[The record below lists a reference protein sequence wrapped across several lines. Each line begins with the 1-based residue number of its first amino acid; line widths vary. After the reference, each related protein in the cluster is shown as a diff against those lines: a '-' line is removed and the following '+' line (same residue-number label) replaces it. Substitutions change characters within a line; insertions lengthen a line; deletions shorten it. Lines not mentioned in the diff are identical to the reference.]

1 MIKLLGKY
9 LHRVINYET
18 GDLEITFTISDY
30 NSKANTEELEK
41 ELYSL
46 VIKKPR
52 SKRSLNQNAYLW
64 SLVHELALKM
74 SDEDKKNISDD
85 DVYLM
90 LLEETKAKCDVIQT
104 LAKAENDLKKCFR
117 FVKLIKYDETNKDY
131 ARFLCYYGSSKFD
144 TKEMNKL
151 IDTAISWCNELNI
164 PTLEGGIYG

>member
-1 MIKLLGKY
+1 
-9 LHRVINYET
+9 
-18 GDLEITFTISDY
+18 
-30 NSKANTEELEK
+30 
-41 ELYSL
+41 
-46 VIKKPR
+46 
-52 SKRSLNQNAYLW
+52 
-64 SLVHELALKM
+64 
-74 SDEDKKNISDD
+74 
-85 DVYLM
+85 M

>member
-1 MIKLLGKY
+1 MMKLLARY
-9 LHRVINYET
+9 HHRVINPDT
-18 GDLEITFTISDY
+18 GNLEITFTISDY

-46 VIKKPR
+46 EIKKPR

-74 SDEDKKNISDD
+74 DEDEM
-85 DVYLM
+85 DVYIK
-90 LLEETKAKCDVIQT
+90 LLGGTKAKYEVLKV
-104 LAKAENDLKKCFR
+104 LAIAENDLKKCFR
-117 FVKLIKYDETNKDY
+117 IVKLLKYDDTNKDY
-131 ARFLCYYGSSKFD
+131 AYFQCYYGSSTF
-144 TKEMNKL
+144 TTEEMNKL

>member
-46 VIKKPR
+46 EIKKPR

-64 SLVHELALKM
+64 TLIRELALKM
-74 SDEDKKNISDD
+74 EEDDM
-85 DVYLM
+85 DVYIK
-90 LLEETKAKCDVIQT
+90 LLNETKAKYEVLKV
-104 LAKAENDLKKCFR
+104 LAIAESDLKKCFR
-117 FVKLIKYDETNKDY
+117 VVKLLKYDDTNKDY
-131 ARFLCYYGSSKFD
+131 AYFQCYYGSSTFTTEEK
-144 TKEMNKL
+144 NKL

>member
-46 VIKKPR
+46 EIKKPR

-64 SLVHELALKM
+64 TLIRELALKM
-74 SDEDKKNISDD
+74 EEDDM
-85 DVYLM
+85 DVYIK
-90 LLEETKAKCDVIQT
+90 LLNETKAKYEVLKV
-104 LAKAENDLKKCFR
+104 LAIAENDLKKCFR
-117 FVKLIKYDETNKDY
+117 VVKFLKYDDTNKDY
-131 ARFLCYYGSSKFD
+131 AYFQCYYGSSTF
-144 TKEMNKL
+144 TTEEMNKL

>member
-46 VIKKPR
+46 EIKKPR

-64 SLVHELALKM
+64 ALIRELALKM
-74 SDEDKKNISDD
+74 EEDDM
-85 DVYLM
+85 DVYIK
-90 LLEETKAKCDVIQT
+90 LLNETKAKYEVLKV
-104 LAKAENDLKKCFR
+104 LAIAENDLKKCFR
-117 FVKLIKYDETNKDY
+117 VVKLLKYDDTNKDY
-131 ARFLCYYGSSKFD
+131 AYFQCYYGSSTF
-144 TKEMNKL
+144 TTE
-151 IDTAISWCNELNI
+151 E
-164 PTLEGGIYG
+164 

>member
-46 VIKKPR
+46 EIKKPR

-64 SLVHELALKM
+64 TLIHELALKM
-74 SDEDKKNISDD
+74 EEDDI
-85 DVYLM
+85 DVYIK
-90 LLEETKAKCDVIQT
+90 LLNETKAKYEVLKV
-104 LAKAENDLKKCFR
+104 LAIAENDLKKCFR
-117 FVKLIKYDETNKDY
+117 VVKLIKYDTNKDY
-131 ARFLCYYGSSKFD
+131 AYFQCYYGSSTF
-144 TKEMNKL
+144 TIEEMNKL

>member
-30 NSKANTEELEK
+30 NSKTNTEELEK

-46 VIKKPR
+46 EIKKPR

-64 SLVHELALKM
+64 TLVHELALKM
-74 SDEDKKNISDD
+74 EEDDM
-85 DVYLM
+85 DVYIK
-90 LLEETKAKCDVIQT
+90 LLNETKAKYEVLKV
-104 LAKAENDLKKCFR
+104 LAIAENDLKKCFR
-117 FVKLIKYDETNKDY
+117 VVKLIKYDTNKDY
-131 ARFLCYYGSSKFD
+131 AYFQCYYGSSTF
-144 TKEMNKL
+144 TIEEMNKL

>member
-46 VIKKPR
+46 EIKKPR

-74 SDEDKKNISDD
+74 DEDDM
-85 DVYLM
+85 DVYIK
-90 LLEETKAKCDVIQT
+90 LLNETKAKYEVLKV
-104 LAKAENDLKKCFR
+104 LAIAENDLKKCFR
-117 FVKLIKYDETNKDY
+117 VVKLIKYDTNKDY
-131 ARFLCYYGSSKFD
+131 AYFQCYYGSSTF
-144 TKEMNKL
+144 TIEEMNKL

>member
-30 NSKANTEELEK
+30 NSKANTDELEK

-46 VIKKPR
+46 EIKKPR

-64 SLVHELALKM
+64 SLIHELALKM
-74 SDEDKKNISDD
+74 DEDDM
-85 DVYLM
+85 DVYIK
-90 LLEETKAKCDVIQT
+90 LLNETKAKYEVLKV
-104 LAKAENDLKKCFR
+104 LAIAENDLKKCFR
-117 FVKLIKYDETNKDY
+117 VVKLIKYDTNKDY
-131 ARFLCYYGSSKFD
+131 AYFQCYYGSSTF
-144 TKEMNKL
+144 TIEEMNKL

>member
-46 VIKKPR
+46 EIKKPR

-64 SLVHELALKM
+64 TLIHELALKM
-74 SDEDKKNISDD
+74 EEDDM
-85 DVYLM
+85 DVYIK
-90 LLEETKAKCDVIQT
+90 LLNETKAKYEVLKV
-104 LAKAENDLKKCFR
+104 LAIAENDLKKCFR
-117 FVKLIKYDETNKDY
+117 VVKLIKYDTNKDY
-131 ARFLCYYGSSKFD
+131 AYFQCYYGSSTF
-144 TKEMNKL
+144 TIEEMNKL

>member
-46 VIKKPR
+46 EIKKPR

-64 SLVHELALKM
+64 TLIRELALKM
-74 SDEDKKNISDD
+74 EEDDM
-85 DVYLM
+85 DVYIK
-90 LLEETKAKCDVIQT
+90 LLNETKAKYEVLKV
-104 LAKAENDLKKCFR
+104 LAIAENDLKKCFR
-117 FVKLIKYDETNKDY
+117 VVKLIKYDTNKDY
-131 ARFLCYYGSSKFD
+131 AYFQCYYGSSTFT

-164 PTLEGGIYG
+164 PTLEGGVYG